1 MDKTMLADN
10 HMADVNAT
18 STQTLTP
25 SAQGFRILVVDDN
38 HDSAL
43 SLAMMLSIMGHETR
57 TAHDGES
64 ALVTAEEFHPDVVLL
79 DIGLPKLNGYEVAQR
94 IREHSWGASMF
105 LIAVTGWG
113 QEEDRQ
119 RSSEVG
125 LDVHMVKPVEPAAL
139 ERILADLRR
148 NRANQGHS

>member
-1 MDKTMLADN
+1 MLADN
-10 HMADVNAT
+10 EMADANSLPA
-18 STQTLTP
+18 P
-25 SAQGFRILVVDDN
+25 SVKPAPHRFRILVVDDN

-64 ALVTAEEFHPDVVLL
+64 AVSTAESFLPDVILL
-79 DIGLPKLNGYEVAQR
+79 DIGLPKLNGYEVASR
-94 IREHSWGASMF
+94 IRENTWGQSMF

-125 LDVHMVKPVEPAAL
+125 LNVHMVKPVEPAAL
-139 ERILADLRR
+139 ERLLSELH
-148 NRANQGHS
+148 NKQGLSSV

>member
-1 MDKTMLADN
+1 MIADKT
-10 HMADVNAT
+10 MADVNTTTTAT
-18 STQTLTP
+18 VTSVP
-25 SAQGFRILVVDDN
+25 RRFRILVVDDN

-64 ALVTAEEFHPDVVLL
+64 AVETAESFLPEVVLL

-94 IREHSWGASMF
+94 IRQQPWGVSMF
-105 LIAVTGWG
+105 LVAVTGWG
-113 QEEDRQ
+113 QDEDRQ

-125 LDVHMVKPVEPAAL
+125 LNLHMVKPVEASAL
-139 ERILADLRR
+139 EKLLAELPQ
-148 NRANQGHS
+148 NPSLLEKH

>member
-1 MDKTMLADN
+1 MLA
-10 HMADVNAT
+10 HKAMADAQRPAMT
-18 STQTLTP
+18 TQP
-25 SAQGFRILVVDDN
+25 PVHRFKILVVDDN

-43 SLAMMLSIMGHETR
+43 SMSMMLSIMGHETR
-57 TAHDGES
+57 TAHDGET
-64 ALVTAEEFHPDVVLL
+64 AVATAEAFLPDVVLL

-94 IREHSWGASMF
+94 IREKAWGESMY

-125 LDVHMVKPVEPAAL
+125 LNLHMVKPVEPAAL
-139 ERILADLRR
+139 EKLLAELRT
-148 NRANQGHS
+148 S

>member
-1 MDKTMLADN
+1 MLADN
-10 HMADVNAT
+10 HMADVT
-18 STQTLTP
+18 SSTTPALTP
-25 SAQGFRILVVDDN
+25 GKQRFRILVVDDN

-64 ALVTAEEFHPDVVLL
+64 AVATAESFLPEVVLL

-94 IREHSWGASMF
+94 IREQAWGASMF

-113 QEEDRQ
+113 QDEDRQ

-125 LDVHMVKPVEPAAL
+125 LNVHMVKPVEPAVL
-139 ERILADLRR
+139 ERLLAELRP
-148 NRANQGHS
+148 H

>member
-1 MDKTMLADN
+1 MLADN
-10 HMADVNAT
+10 HMADVNT
-18 STQTLTP
+18 STASTLTP
-25 SAQGFRILVVDDN
+25 SKQGFRILVVDDN

-64 ALVTAEEFHPDVVLL
+64 AVETAESFLPEVVLL

-94 IREHSWGASMF
+94 IREQAWGASMF

-125 LDVHMVKPVEPAAL
+125 LNVHMVKPVEPAAL
-139 ERILADLRR
+139 ERLFAELRR
-148 NRANQGHS
+148 KQSDQGAA

>member
-1 MDKTMLADN
+1 MLADKP
-10 HMADVNAT
+10 MADA
-18 STQTLTP
+18 STPPPTHTAP
-25 SAQGFRILVVDDN
+25 RRFKILVVDDN

-43 SLAMMLSIMGHETR
+43 SLAMMLSIMGHDTR

-64 ALVTAEEFHPDVVLL
+64 AVQTAEMFLPDVVLL

-94 IREHSWGASMF
+94 IREQSWGESMY

-113 QEEDRQ
+113 QDEDRQ

-125 LDVHMVKPVEPAAL
+125 LNLHMVKPVEPSAL
-139 ERILADLRR
+139 EKVLANL
-148 NRANQGHS
+148 AA

>member
-1 MDKTMLADN
+1 MLADN
-10 HMADVNAT
+10 HMADVTT
-18 STQTLTP
+18 STAPTLTP
-25 SAQGFRILVVDDN
+25 SKHGFRILVVDDN

-64 ALVTAEEFHPDVVLL
+64 AVDAAESFLPEVVLL

-94 IREHSWGASMF
+94 IRERAWGASMF

-125 LDVHMVKPVEPAAL
+125 LNAHMVKPVEPAAL
-139 ERILADLRR
+139 ERLFAELRR
-148 NRANQGHS
+148 ERDGQGQA

>member
-1 MDKTMLADN
+1 MLADN
-10 HMADVNAT
+10 HMANVNAT
-18 STQTLTP
+18 AAVNPTP
-25 SAQGFRILVVDDN
+25 RRFRILVVDDN

-57 TAHDGES
+57 TANDGES
-64 ALVTAEEFHPDVVLL
+64 AVTAAENFLPEVVLL

-94 IREHSWGASMF
+94 IREQAWGASMF

-125 LDVHMVKPVEPAAL
+125 LNVHMVKPVEPAAL
-139 ERILADLRR
+139 ERLLATLPLDGPSPG
-148 NRANQGHS
+148 Q

>member
-1 MDKTMLADN
+1 MIADN
-10 HMADVNAT
+10 PMADANPGAAPAVKD
-18 STQTLTP
+18 SP
-25 SAQGFRILVVDDN
+25 RRFRILVVDDN

-43 SLAMMLSIMGHETR
+43 SLAMILSIMGHETR
-57 TAHDGES
+57 TAHDGEM
-64 ALVTAEEFHPDVVLL
+64 AVATAESFLPDVVLL

-94 IREHSWGASMF
+94 IREQPWGVSMF

-125 LDVHMVKPVEPAAL
+125 LNMHMVKPVEASAL
-139 ERILADLRR
+139 EKLLAELPQDPSLL
-148 NRANQGHS
+148 GKH

>member
-1 MDKTMLADN
+1 MLADN
-10 HMADVNAT
+10 AMAEVTPPVNHNAA
-18 STQTLTP
+18 P
-25 SAQGFRILVVDDN
+25 RRFRILVVDDN

-64 ALVTAEEFHPDVVLL
+64 ALSTAQSFLPDVVLL

-94 IREHSWGASMF
+94 IRGSPWGASMF

-113 QEEDRQ
+113 QDEDRQ
-119 RSSEVG
+119 RSTEVG
-125 LDVHMVKPVEPAAL
+125 LNLHMVKPVEPAAL
-139 ERILADLRR
+139 EKLLARL
-148 NRANQGHS
+148 AA

>member
-1 MDKTMLADN
+1 MIADN
-10 HMADVNAT
+10 PMAEANLNSSDAV
-18 STQTLTP
+18 SVTP
-25 SAQGFRILVVDDN
+25 RRFRILVVDDN

-43 SLAMMLSIMGHETR
+43 SLAMMLSIMGHDTR

-64 ALVTAEEFHPDVVLL
+64 AVETAESFLPEVILL

-94 IREHSWGASMF
+94 IREHAWGRSMF

-125 LDVHMVKPVEPAAL
+125 LNVHMVKPVEPAAL
-139 ERILADLRR
+139 EKLLAGLPQDPTL
-148 NRANQGHS
+148 QEHH

>member
-1 MDKTMLADN
+1 MLADN
-10 HMADVNAT
+10 PMANV
-18 STQTLTP
+18 SKPPVTQTATRR
-25 SAQGFRILVVDDN
+25 FKILVVDDN

-43 SLAMMLSIMGHETR
+43 SLAMMLSIMGHDTR

-64 ALVTAEEFHPDVVLL
+64 AVSTAETFLPDVILL

-94 IREHSWGASMF
+94 IRDTSWGAAMY

-113 QEEDRQ
+113 QDEDRQ

-125 LDVHMVKPVEPAAL
+125 LNLHMVKPVEPSAL
-139 ERILADLRR
+139 EQVLASL
-148 NRANQGHS
+148 AT